1 MVADAA
7 EVTDCAEVTE
17 VAKVTEVTEV
27 TKVTEVAVA
36 DFADDVEAAEA
47 ARRLTEG
54 HLWAIRK
61 APEGQ

>member
-1 MVADAA
+1 MKSVIGDRS
-7 EVTDCAEVTE
+7 DSNDP
-17 VAKVTEVTEV
+17 
-27 TKVTEVAVA
+27 